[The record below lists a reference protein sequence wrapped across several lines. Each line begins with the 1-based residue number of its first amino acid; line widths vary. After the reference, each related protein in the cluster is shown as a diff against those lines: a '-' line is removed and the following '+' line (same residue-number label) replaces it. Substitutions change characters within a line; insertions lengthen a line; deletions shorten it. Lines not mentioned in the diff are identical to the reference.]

1 MARAPQTTPL
11 PSGRNFRC
19 PDLSYTSQVA
29 PVAPEPPLPTD
40 LLSPDPLSQRPSPGS
55 PGASGG
61 LGGSTRDED
70 ELDPELMA
78 LPPPPRAEQR
88 RTLALLVIVAI
99 TASAMAY
106 SLRGEAAYALAPGEE
121 ADVGDLYTADA
132 TKLADNGF
140 VRAHGALGGALAV
153 RFERPFEGDTYRVS
167 PVMGRR
173 DLWVE
178 VRVPSG
184 AEGARYVPP
193 TAFSGRL
200 VRWDSSG
207 LRYRG
212 LARAVESLTG
222 EAIPS
227 DARLLVDGESP
238 GRARWALGL
247 AVMFAG
253 FAVWSLATMGR
264 LLRRVD

>member
-1 MARAPQTTPL
+1 VPI
-11 PSGRNFRC
+11 
-19 PDLSYTSQVA
+19 
-29 PVAPEPPLPTD
+29 D
-40 LLSPDPLSQRPSPGS
+40 LLSPDPLSQHPSPGS

-61 LGGSTRDED
+61 ASGHARDED

-88 RTLALLVIVAI
+88 RTLALLVLVAM
-99 TASAMAY
+99 TASAMAF
-106 SLRGEAAYALAPGEE
+106 SLRGEAAYALASTEE
-121 ADVGDLYTADA
+121 VDAGDLYAADA
-132 TKLADNGF
+132 AKLTDNTF

-153 RFERPFEGDTYRVS
+153 RFERPFQGDTYRVS

-193 TAFSGRL
+193 TSFSGRL
-200 VRWDSSG
+200 VRWDASG

-253 FAVWSLATMGR
+253 FAVWSLATIGGF
-264 LLRRVD
+264 LRRVG